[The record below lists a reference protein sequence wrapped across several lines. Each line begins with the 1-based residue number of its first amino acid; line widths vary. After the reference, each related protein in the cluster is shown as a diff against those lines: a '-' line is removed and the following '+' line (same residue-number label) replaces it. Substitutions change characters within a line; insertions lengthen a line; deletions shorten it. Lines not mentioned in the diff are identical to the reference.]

1 MVVPVVV
8 HLYVAEEVAAAEV
21 RPVPSASV
29 VESFQS
35 EDGTLALVAWRNRD
49 RLRMLAVVLHRLV
62 VSVSQMKTTAYL

>member
-8 HLYVAEEVAAAEV
+8 HLCEVEEVAAAEV
-21 RPVPSASV
+21 RPVPSTSV

-35 EDGTLALVAWRNRD
+35 EDGTLAWVAWRNQD

-62 VSVSQMKTTAYL
+62 SESQMKTMVYW